1 MLISSKK
8 KKKKRKKDKKSGRH
22 IELLVKGRNEVYSKR

>member
-8 KKKKRKKDKKSGRH
+8 EKKEKKDKKSGRH